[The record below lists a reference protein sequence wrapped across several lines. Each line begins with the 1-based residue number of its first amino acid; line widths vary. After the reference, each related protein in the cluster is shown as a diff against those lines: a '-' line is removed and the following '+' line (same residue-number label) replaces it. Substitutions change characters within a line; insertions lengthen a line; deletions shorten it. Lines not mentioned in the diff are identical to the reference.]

1 MLTAREYKMP
11 SEQLRRFVVYAAI
24 AVLLVSVVVYAYEVW
39 TLWSAVVTTGEPMKV
54 VPTPIALP
62 GA

>member
-1 MLTAREYKMP
+1 MLSASEYKMP

-39 TLWSAVVTTGEPMKV
+39 TLWSAVVTAGEPVKAA
-54 VPTPIALP
+54 PTSIALP

>member
-1 MLTAREYKMP
+1 MP

-39 TLWSAVVTTGEPMKV
+39 TLWSAVVTVGEPVKAA
-54 VPTPIALP
+54 PTPIALP

>member
-1 MLTAREYKMP
+1 MP

-39 TLWSAVVTTGEPMKV
+39 TLWSAVVTAGEPVKAA
-54 VPTPIALP
+54 PTSIALP